1 MAIVKCIFCGKEQED
16 YKGTYLLKND
26 GSVNYYSS
34 SKCMKNHLKL
44 KRDKRK
50 TRWTEAFR
58 VAREKRIAKT
68 KERAEKIKE
77 KASEKNKV
85 SQPSRKKS
93 K

>member
-50 TRWTEAFR
+50 TRWAEAFH
-58 VAREKRIAKT
+58 VTREKRKVKA
-68 KERAEKIKE
+68 KEREEKAKE
-77 KASEKNKV
+77 KAAKKAKV
-85 SQPSRKKS
+85 VKISAKKA